1 MAETVGQH
9 TIAAIT
15 APVNGQPQDANVVR
29 GNDNTIRVGHNSHDD
44 DPGIHL
50 QSSTYAAR
58 PAAGSAGRKWVTQE
72 DGRFE
77 LWYDD
82 GSRWQN
88 VSSGLVLVD
97 ALADSTLTA
106 GKIVKLTGF
115 DSGQSLPRID
125 VTSAATDVA
134 FGMVLRNV
142 SSGGVASI
150 VTAGL
155 VAPISTVG
163 YSLGAALYH
172 AGSGNMTSTQP
183 ASGPYQVCAVV
194 LEANDGSGTVYVTF
208 PQPQTVEAVSATAN
222 TLVKRDGSGN
232 IAAAIVNATSVTAT
246 NLSGAL
252 AAANVQP
259 GTFPNGTFTAQNV
272 TVTGTLTA
280 ATIAAVAASAVT
292 AGTFGAGNYTFPGT
306 LTVTSDLTVDT
317 NTLRVTASNN
327 RVGVNVTTPLSPLHV
342 VGTTRV
348 DGAMDISNDAAGSVK
363 FPASPTGSADANTL
377 DAYAE
382 TAWTPAKE
390 SGIADTTVTDNGS
403 YFIKVGRLVH
413 VYAYF
418 DVSSTNVPDS
428 MIIEGLPASAYGT
441 GELRMY
447 VVSGNSNITYPTTDT
462 NAWARG
468 VVRVTSNGK
477 MTFQYYTSS
486 GGLGGAVWIQADT
499 KTFVVTGTYRANS

>member
-29 GNDNTIRVGHNSHDD
+29 GNDNTIRVGHNSHDS
-44 DPGIHL
+44 DPGIHV
-50 QSSTYAAR
+50 QSSTYDAR
-58 PAAGSAGRKWVTQE
+58 PAAGSAGRKWITQQ

-82 GSRWQN
+82 GSRWHN

-115 DSGQSLPRID
+115 DSGQSLPRVDI
-125 VTSAATDVA
+125 TSAATDVA

-172 AGSGNMTSTQP
+172 AGSGNMTPTQP

-208 PQPQTVEAVSATAN
+208 PQPQTVEATSATAN
-222 TLVKRDGSGN
+222 TLVKRDGSGGIN
-232 IAAAIVNATSVTAT
+232 ATSVTATSVTAT
-246 NLSGAL
+246 NL
-252 AAANVQP
+252 
-259 GTFPNGTFTAQNV
+259 
-272 TVTGTLTA
+272 TVTGA
-280 ATIAAVAASAVT
+280 SFAASAVT
-292 AGTFGAGNYTFPGT
+292 AGTFGAGNYVFPDG
-306 LTVTSDLTVDT
+306 LTVDT
-317 NTLRVTASNN
+317 NTFHVDHANN
-327 RVGVNVTTPLSPLHV
+327 RVGV
-342 VGTTRV
+342 GTTSPATPFHVASGVVRLDNLV
-348 DGAMDISNDAAGSVK
+348 DISNNAAGAIK
-363 FPASPTGSADANTL
+363 FPANPTASTNANTL

-382 TAWTPAKE
+382 TAWTAGVSPFVP
-390 SGIADTTVTDNGS
+390 STTVTNYAS

-413 VYAYF
+413 VYSRF
-418 DVSSTNVPDS
+418 GVSSTYAGSSVVID
-428 MIIEGLPASAYGT
+428 GLPASVHGT
-441 GELRMY
+441 GLLSVFPY
-447 VVSGNSNITYPTTDT
+447 DGSANIGADT
-462 NAWARG
+462 NAWTRCYAEVSG
-468 VVRVTSNGK
+468 GQIVLVYSD
-477 MTFQYYTSS
+477 SS
-486 GGLGGAVWIQADT
+486 GNLSSPTWIQADSRQ
-499 KTFVVTGTYRANS
+499 FVITGTYRANS

>member
-1 MAETVGQH
+1 M
-9 TIAAIT
+9 
-15 APVNGQPQDANVVR
+15 
-29 GNDNTIRVGHNSHDD
+29 
-44 DPGIHL
+44 
-50 QSSTYAAR
+50 
-58 PAAGSAGRKWVTQE
+58 
-72 DGRFE
+72 
-77 LWYDD
+77 
-82 GSRWQN
+82 
-88 VSSGLVLVD
+88 
-97 ALADSTLTA
+97 
-106 GKIVKLTGF
+106 
-115 DSGQSLPRID
+115 
-125 VTSAATDVA
+125 
-134 FGMVLRNV
+134 
-142 SSGGVASI
+142 
-150 VTAGL
+150 
-155 VAPISTVG
+155 
-163 YSLGAALYH
+163 
-172 AGSGNMTSTQP
+172 
-183 ASGPYQVCAVV
+183 
-194 LEANDGSGTVYVTF
+194 
-208 PQPQTVEAVSATAN
+208 
-222 TLVKRDGSGN
+222 
-232 IAAAIVNATSVTAT
+232 TAT

-390 SGIADTTVTDNGS
+390 SGIANTTVTDNGS

-413 VYAYF
+413 VYADF
-418 DVSSTNVPDS
+418 VVSSTNATDS

-447 VVSGNSNITYPTTDT
+447 ISSGTSNIGADT

-468 VVRVTSNGK
+468 VVRVASNGK
-477 MTFQYYTSS
+477 MTFQYYNSS
-486 GGLGGAVWIQADT
+486 GGALSQAVWSNGDNRI
-499 KTFVVTGTYRANS
+499 FVVTGTYRANS